1 MDKTIVKIMTFL
13 VLIGGL
19 HIGLLGGFGLDLL
32 GTILGTGTLA
42 KLVYVI
48 IGLGAA
54 YHLFTDFTKKLV
66 K

>member
-1 MDKTIVKIMTFL
+1 MDKTILKIMTFL

-19 HIGLLGGFGLDLL
+19 HLGLVAGFGLDLL

-42 KLVYVI
+42 KIVYI
-48 IGLGAA
+48 LIGVGAA

>member
-1 MDKTIVKIMTFL
+1 MDKTITKLFTLL

-42 KLVYVI
+42 KLVYI
-48 IGLGAA
+48 LIGVGAA
-54 YHLFTDFTKKLV
+54 YHLFTDVSKKIV